1 VAENTEVVSEEIT
14 KISERGL
21 HTQDGKKYEVD
32 IIVCATGFN
41 TSFCPNF
48 HLIGMSFFP
57 QFTPLSSGFA
67 LLTLFPG

>member
-1 VAENTEVVSEEIT
+1 MAENTEVVSEEIT

-21 HTQDGKKYEVD
+21 HTRDGKIYEVD

-48 HLIGMSFFP
+48 HLIGISSRISM
-57 QFTPLSSGFA
+57 PLSSSLHFK
-67 LLTLFPG
+67 FRVP